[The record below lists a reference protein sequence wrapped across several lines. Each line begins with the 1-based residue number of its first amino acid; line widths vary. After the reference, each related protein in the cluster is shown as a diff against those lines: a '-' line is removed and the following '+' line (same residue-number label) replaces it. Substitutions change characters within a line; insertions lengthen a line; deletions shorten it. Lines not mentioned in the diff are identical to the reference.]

1 MLGTFRLQAEW
12 TSEVLKQVGA
22 VLKDSQVSEMGRS
35 VLIFQLLSGMNLEYE
50 VAQARFIAFQHYTE

>member
-1 MLGTFRLQAEW
+1 MLGTFRLQAER

-50 VAQARFIAFQHYTE
+50 VAQARFT

>member
-1 MLGTFRLQAEW
+1 MLGTFRLQTEY

-22 VLKDSQVSEMGRS
+22 VLKDSQVSEMARS

-50 VAQARFIAFQHYTE
+50 VAQARFTSLKCYIK